1 MVAVLQQVG
10 GGRIIAIERAVV
22 LVGRGADC
30 DVVITASAK
39 ISRRHCCLVQVDKD
53 YYLRDLGSM
62 NGVWLNGERVKRETV
77 MRAGDRVSIGDV
89 EFLFHPNA
97 RIEQKKT
104 VVNPAAQAAT
114 ASAAT
119 RAAEAPRPTQAAV
132 KSQKQPVANAAAN
145 GNSQA
150 AVKAK
155 PGSTSPQP
163 TAKPAA
169 SGTSRNRNSRRPADR
184 MKSADRMKV
193 VEANAD
199 SFEIIDDVIPL
210 DESGIPMIGTNEFDV
225 INDPLIDEDDL

>member
-10 GGRIIAIERAVV
+10 GGRIIAIDRAVV

-62 NGVWLNGERVKRETV
+62 NGVWLNGARVNREAV
-77 MRAGDRVSIGDV
+77 MQSGDRVSIGDI

-104 VVNPAAQAAT
+104 AVAPVAQGAAAASSGQNARASSGVRPNQAAP
-114 ASAAT
+114 ASQTKPATKTAAT
-119 RAAEAPRPTQAAV
+119 SAKSRPVPNTPAPPASGRSSA
-132 KSQKQPVANAAAN
+132 VANNRGN
-145 GNSQA
+145 GNA
-150 AVKAK
+150 
-155 PGSTSPQP
+155 
-163 TAKPAA
+163 
-169 SGTSRNRNSRRPADR
+169 RRPADPL
-184 MKSADRMKV
+184 KV
-193 VEANAD
+193 VQADAD

-210 DESGIPMIGTNEFDV
+210 DESGIPMIGTNELEAMD
-225 INDPLIDEDDL
+225 DPIIDEDDLNATT